1 MTLQPMTKW
10 EKESKTAFT
19 LGHEDH
25 GAISAWVQKEDGG
38 GWTWGIMRYNAT
50 VLQEEATTVT
60 FAKQAAAIAYYAAFA
75 VEQAHVPKAPQPVPE
90 VPAERRQL
98 YEDLTVT
105 ALEGGSNYWYFLP
118 DLPMVLKHKDIKEP
132 LSIKIFRAAFDRGES
147 VPVHDK
153 EESGTRG
160 VFNEQTLLG
169 YFNLANIDRAWQLMQ
184 DKYPRHFGDLFNDW
198 DSTTADVWFQLA
210 VMGKLVYG

>member
-1 MTLQPMTKW
+1 MPPLQ
-10 EKESKTAFT
+10 
-19 LGHEDH
+19 
-25 GAISAWVQKEDGG
+25 
-38 GWTWGIMRYNAT
+38 MR
-50 VLQEEATTVT
+50 
-60 FAKQAAAIAYYAAFA
+60 
-75 VEQAHVPKAPQPVPE
+75 E

-98 YEDLTVT
+98 FEDLTIT

-118 DLPMVLKHKDIKEP
+118 DLSMVTKHKDIKEP

-153 EESGTRG
+153 EDGGMMGE
-160 VFNEQTLLG
+160 FNEKSNLG
-169 YFNLANIDRAWQLMQ
+169 YFNRDNIDKAWQLMQ

-210 VMGKLVYG
+210 VMGEVVYG